1 VADDRPTEE
10 QPPADGEPRPGA
22 ETERFDR
29 PPTDNTSVMP
39 PAVGPEQ
46 APARWAARAGVPVG
60 GPRQTAPEQQW
71 VPDQPPRT
79 WWAPI
84 LIGLAILLLVG
95 LIALGLWVAT
105 RSRTGTGPS
114 PSTTPSSAATS
125 ASPSPTPSVS
135 TSPTPTVT
143 MVTVPSL
150 RGVALTDAE
159 QILQSQGLDWKVVT
173 RVSDAFPA
181 GTVIETDPAANSRV
195 PAGTDVTLFVAT
207 PPPSSPAPSSA
218 SPSAR

>member
-1 VADDRPTEE
+1 MADDRPTEE

-60 GPRQTAPEQQW
+60 GPRQAAP
-71 VPDQPPRT
+71 
-79 WWAPI
+79 
-84 LIGLAILLLVG
+84 
-95 LIALGLWVAT
+95 
-105 RSRTGTGPS
+105 TGTGPS